1 MFIYA
6 VKIFSALLHLI
17 LIFSISAISATSL
30 GRYSFFIAIITLISQ
45 MVMFEGAQHA
55 IAKKIKLDDFY
66 SYYFCNSF
74 LWCSSILT
82 VFFLIKEDPLALI
95 FTSIFI
101 LNLTIEKLINII
113 TLKNRINKDDLNY
126 KRLFNLKI
134 IIFEILLPLIFILN
148 IEQFQ
153 NTFNF
158 SILFISLST
167 LLTFF
172 IIIFAHKNKAYP
184 RIMSTRL
191 FSGIVYKKMDGLFI
205 RLFTGYFWGFTS
217 LGTIQPA
224 LSVARSIVIVT
235 PLWIN
240 LNLNSFFTSSV
251 KKLSIRNF
259 IWIPL
264 SYFAYALISI
274 IMWNLLQII
283 NINDFT
289 YSVLLLAFLWF
300 GNANTKSI
308 IRAISVFN
316 GFLETNNNSL
326 IVSLAFKFLIAFF
339 IPNGAFFELFILLI
353 SIDFIVIAI
362 FLFLLLNKEP
372 SHNE

>member
-6 VKIFSALLHLI
+6 VKIISTLLHII
-17 LIFSISAISATSL
+17 LIFSLSAISVTSL
-30 GRYSFFIAIITLISQ
+30 GRYSFYIAIISLISQ
-45 MVMFEGAQHA
+45 ISMFEGAQHA

-113 TLKNRINKDDLNY
+113 TLKNRINADDLNF
-126 KRLFNLKI
+126 KRLLNLKI

-148 IEQFQ
+148 IDQFE

-172 IIIFAHKNKAYP
+172 IIIFAYKNKAYP
-184 RIMSTRL
+184 KIMSTRL

-205 RLFTGYFWGFTS
+205 RLFTGYFWGFSS

-224 LSVARSIVIVT
+224 LSIARSITIVT
-235 PLWIN
+235 PIWIS
-240 LNLNSFFTSSV
+240 LNLNSFFISSV
-251 KKLSIRNF
+251 NNLSIRNF
-259 IWIPL
+259 I
-264 SYFAYALISI
+264 
-274 IMWNLLQII
+274 
-283 NINDFT
+283 
-289 YSVLLLAFLWF
+289 
-300 GNANTKSI
+300 
-308 IRAISVFN
+308 
-316 GFLETNNNSL
+316 
-326 IVSLAFKFLIAFF
+326 
-339 IPNGAFFELFILLI
+339 
-353 SIDFIVIAI
+353 
-362 FLFLLLNKEP
+362 
-372 SHNE
+372 